1 MGKGLSLGLLAA
13 WALFVSAGS
22 LEAQGRCDGVGPA
35 CSMLLR
41 VVTRLVPGLLGHEL
55 ARILPAFPFAPQAQ
69 SGGGDGGGGGGD
81 GGGGGGGAGDGGG
94 GSGSGSGDGGGSSD
108 GGSGDGGSTDG
119 SSTDSSAAAAD
130 AAATDA
136 ADPGA
141 VSDPTAVAV
150 DPTAVTVSV
159 TSPTD
164 PTTVTVAQTADPTSI
179 ANEVAALTDPVA
191 ISEAIQSIPTTD
203 PRGGDVSSAPASSGS
218 AAPGGEPGPG
228 GAVAP
233 GVPGPAPPGSGG
245 GPEDVVIRGVIV
257 SGAMSPWDAITRAP
271 GVRNVT
277 VVGGIIALGQTPL
290 PGEVLVPGGR
300 APPRWLRLIP
310 DLDLESGK
318 RFPPVVPNIIDV
330 RILYFPVEAQ
340 PAGTPGN

>member
-1 MGKGLSLGLLAA
+1 
-13 WALFVSAGS
+13 
-22 LEAQGRCDGVGPA
+22 
-35 CSMLLR
+35 
-41 VVTRLVPGLLGHEL
+41 
-55 ARILPAFPFAPQAQ
+55 
-69 SGGGDGGGGGGD
+69 
-81 GGGGGGGAGDGGG
+81 
-94 GSGSGSGDGGGSSD
+94 
-108 GGSGDGGSTDG
+108 
-119 SSTDSSAAAAD
+119 
-130 AAATDA
+130 
-136 ADPGA
+136 

-179 ANEVAALTDPVA
+179 ADEVAALTDPVA
-191 ISEAIQSIPTTD
+191 ISAAIQSIPTTD

-218 AAPGGEPGPG
+218 AAPGGVAGPG

-233 GVPGPAPPGSGG
+233 GVPGPAPPGGG

-257 SGAMSPWDAITRAP
+257 SGAMSPWDAITRTP

-310 DLDLESGK
+310 DRDLESGK